1 MWRTLRLLLITMYI
15 MIGGYKL
22 PGSAINRH
30 NISPRVAIALLVIH
44 LIAFRLFLEIMLI
57 TVEASSQVYDRSA
70 PQSHLL
76 LLAL

>member
-1 MWRTLRLLLITMYI
+1 MWRTLHLLLITMYI

-30 NISPRVAIALLVIH
+30 NIFPRVAIALLVMH
-44 LIAFRLFLEIMLI
+44 LITFRLFLEIMSI
-57 TVEASSQVYDRSA
+57 VEASPQVYDLSV